1 MSPSLLFESSSD
13 TVVFFLFSFL
23 FALQVPK
30 NIATAAYYFEIASNL
45 GDPDA
50 QNDLGFCYS
59 HGQGV
64 KKDNFKAAKYYR
76 MADRQGNGIV
86 GNSWIWKSKYDIV
99 DQPNWDKDASNP
111 SKTMAAV
118 KSITSSN
125 REPSSNTKHG

>member
-1 MSPSLLFESSSD
+1 MIYPFRQ
-13 TVVFFLFSFL
+13 
-23 FALQVPK
+23 QVPK

-50 QNDLGFCYS
+50 QNDLGFCFS

-86 GNSWIWKSKYDIV
+86 GNSWIWKPKYDIV
-99 DQPNWDKDASNP
+99 DQPNWDKGASNP
-111 SKTMAAV
+111 SNTMAAV
-118 KSITSSN
+118 KSLTSGKH
-125 REPSSNTKHG
+125 EPSQRTKHG